1 MTGAPIPAALPRRW
15 DDVPAQRIAD
25 GIDRQMI
32 VGRRLMICRLTLGP
46 HVETPAHSHPH
57 EQMTLVE
64 KGRVRFTIGGHAREA
79 VAGDVLHFR
88 PNVVHGATM
97 LDEEVVLIDIFTPI
111 REDFL
116 AP

>member
-1 MTGAPIPAALPRRW
+1 VTGAPIPAVLPLRW
-15 DDVPAQRIAD
+15 DDVPARRIAD

-32 VGRRLMICRLTLGP
+32 VGRRLMICRPTLGP

-57 EQMTLVE
+57 GQMTLVE

-79 VAGDVLHFR
+79 MAGDVLHFP

-97 LDEEVVLIDIFTPI
+97 LDEAVVLIDIFTPI